1 MNNSD
6 FHIKIEDDSIVLLKE
21 ESLAISFRVSEIES
35 IKVYKRD
42 LVTEDLICMEF
53 TTENSSY
60 ELNEEMK
67 GWDDFVKALPD
78 VLKNCDLVEKW
89 FPKVT
94 QTPFEADEIE
104 IYSSNK
110 LAL

>member
-1 MNNSD
+1 MNNSH
-6 FHIKIEDDSIVLLKE
+6 FHIKIEDDSIILLKD
-21 ESLAISFRVSEIES
+21 ESLAISFRVNEIES
-35 IKVYKRD
+35 IKVFKRD

-67 GWDDFVKALPD
+67 AWNDFVETLPD
-78 VLKNCDLVEKW
+78 VLTNCERVEKW
-89 FPKVT
+89 FSKVT
-94 QTPFEADEIE
+94 QTPFETNEIE

-110 LAL
+110 IAL